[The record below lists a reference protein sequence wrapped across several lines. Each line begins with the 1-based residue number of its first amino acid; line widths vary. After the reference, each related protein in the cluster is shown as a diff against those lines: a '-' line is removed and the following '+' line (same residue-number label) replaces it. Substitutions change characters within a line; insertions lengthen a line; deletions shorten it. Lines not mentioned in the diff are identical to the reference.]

1 MQTVMCVS
9 VQLWSS
15 EDVGEA
21 HIHTHTPA
29 RMHSKL
35 NQAVQLEQTGGSI

>member
-1 MQTVMCVS
+1 MLVS

-15 EDVGEA
+15 EDAGEA
-21 HIHTHTPA
+21 HIHTPA

-35 NQAVQLEQTGGSI
+35 NQALQLEQTGGSI